1 MEIIAYQLFI
11 IITIVATKSLK
22 EEWVTTICVLWT
34 FETIVLLFFPPL
46 MIFQLFVIW
55 GTRHYLLDDSK
66 QQPHVETYA
75 TMSKE
80 EEEKIKKEL
89 EKLFPENPSENKT
102 PKKIEQENDISLDN
116 ILLLWLTL
124 MCLVTLIFIYII
136 YYF

>member
-1 MEIIAYQLFI
+1 
-11 IITIVATKSLK
+11 
-22 EEWVTTICVLWT
+22 
-34 FETIVLLFFPPL
+34 LLFFPPL

-80 EEEKIKKEL
+80 DKEKFKKEFCEIFPAMSKEVE
-89 EKLFPENPSENKT
+89 EKLFPEKPSENKT
-102 PKKIEQENDISLDN
+102 PKKNDEQENDNNLDN